1 MANNESSDVTT
12 AYINRIATSV
22 PPFDVHE
29 PFVDFAASL
38 FPNNAHAALFQK
50 LVNKAGIEHRYSFLG
65 PASVEGPALDKDEF
79 YIRGTFPSTAARM
92 RYFETH
98 APLLAAQA
106 VERLML
112 GAERER
118 ITHIIITSCTGFS
131 APGLDIQLVERCNL
145 PSTAERTIVGFM
157 GCYAALNAFKL
168 AHHIVRSEPAARVL
182 TLNLELCTLH
192 FQETKQIEKILSF
205 LLWGDGCAASL
216 ITAEPEGLAI
226 ESFRS
231 LLVPDSQD
239 TITWQIGD
247 SGFDMFLSGQVP
259 SIIHSALRSHSG
271 DILGT
276 EAGSIDLWAVH
287 PGGRTVLDAVER
299 AFDLPA
305 QSLWASREV
314 LRLFGNMSSAT
325 VVFVLAELLR
335 SARPEATGF
344 AIAFG
349 PGLVAETMRFRS
361 GRQSSPEGLHP

>member
-1 MANNESSDVTT
+1 
-12 AYINRIATSV
+12 
-22 PPFDVHE
+22 
-29 PFVDFAASL
+29 
-38 FPNNAHAALFQK
+38 
-50 LVNKAGIEHRYSFLG
+50 
-65 PASVEGPALDKDEF
+65 
-79 YIRGTFPSTAARM
+79 
-92 RYFETH
+92 
-98 APLLAAQA
+98 
-106 VERLML
+106 
-112 GAERER
+112 
-118 ITHIIITSCTGFS
+118 
-131 APGLDIQLVERCNL
+131 
-145 PSTAERTIVGFM
+145 
-157 GCYAALNAFKL
+157 LNAFKL

-259 SIIHSALRSHSG
+259 SIIHSALRSHSD

-361 GRQSSPEGLHP
+361 GRRSSPEGLHP

>member
-1 MANNESSDVTT
+1 LPETTGADVTT

-38 FPNNAHAALFQK
+38 FPNNAHAVLFQRLAK
-50 LVNKAGIEHRYSFLG
+50 KAGIEHRYSFLG
-65 PASVEGPALDKDEF
+65 PASIDSLALDRDEF

-98 APLLAAQA
+98 APILAAQA
-106 VERLML
+106 IERLKL
-112 GAERER
+112 GSERHR
-118 ITHIIITSCTGFS
+118 ITHIIITSCTGLS
-131 APGLDIQLVERCNL
+131 APGLDIEVIERSNL
-145 PSTAERTIVGFM
+145 PSTAERTIIGFM
-157 GCYAALNAFKL
+157 GCYAAINAFKL
-168 AHHIVRSEPAARVL
+168 AHHIVRSEPRARVL

-192 FQETKQIEKILSF
+192 FQETRQIEKILSF

-216 ITAEPEGLAI
+216 VSADPHGLAM
-226 ESFRS
+226 ESFRA
-231 LLVPDSQD
+231 LLVPDSREL
-239 TITWQIGD
+239 ITWQVGD

-259 SIIHSALRSHSG
+259 STIQTALRAHVKDVMADTPIS
-271 DILGT
+271 
-276 EAGSIDLWAVH
+276 SIDLWAVH

-299 AFDLPA
+299 AFDLSPEA
-305 QSLWASREV
+305 LWASRDV

-335 SARPEATGF
+335 SAVPEATGF
-344 AIAFG
+344 AISFG

-361 GRQSSPEGLHP
+361 GRHNCVAS